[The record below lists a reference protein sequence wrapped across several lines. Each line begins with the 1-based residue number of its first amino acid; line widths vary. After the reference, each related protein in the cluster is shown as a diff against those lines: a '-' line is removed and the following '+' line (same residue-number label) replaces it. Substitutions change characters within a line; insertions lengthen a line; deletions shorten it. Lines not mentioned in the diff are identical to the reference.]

1 VLINEGMLG
10 KGFQKLLHTSAT
22 HLTMGANTSQISES
36 PQALIAGKMN
46 EEETDLQPKTVT
58 SSLLSLQVLGSQ
70 VAAVVHVSLDP
81 EVMKALI
88 PRSLCVVLSLALL
101 AFLLKN

>member
-1 VLINEGMLG
+1 
-10 KGFQKLLHTSAT
+10 
-22 HLTMGANTSQISES
+22 
-36 PQALIAGKMN
+36 
-46 EEETDLQPKTVT
+46 LQPKTVT